1 MKDYY
6 RILGVPQNAD
16 ENEIKKAYRTLA
28 LRYHP
33 DRNPGD
39 RQAEERFKNIA
50 EAYGVLMDPEKRRVF
65 DLSSGSGPSA
75 RGQGGF
81 TYRPEDIYRDV
92 FHNPRD
98 SEFLHELRKEFER
111 QGFRFDEKYIRNLFF
126 SGTGFFFA
134 GVFFGGPFGFRRA
147 DDGDRV
153 TFSAGAR
160 KTVDSSPSD
169 RPKGFLETAASK
181 IGTLFSTRGLPGVAQ
196 PQTAEGDIRYTIHL
210 SPGDAARGKP
220 VLLSYP
226 STGGVQ
232 KLSVTVPPGVREGTK
247 LRVRGR
253 GNRRGDGTS
262 GDLFL
267 EVRIG
272 PLPKAS

>member
-6 RILGVPQNAD
+6 RILGVPRSAD
-16 ENEIKKAYRTLA
+16 ESEIKKAYRTLA

-50 EAYGVLMDPEKRRVF
+50 EAYGVLTDPEKRRLF
-65 DLSSGSGPSA
+65 DLSSESGASPG
-75 RGQGGF
+75 GQGGF
-81 TYRPEDIYRDV
+81 TYKPEDIFRDV
-92 FHNPRD
+92 FRNPRD

-111 QGFRFDEKYIRNLFF
+111 HGFRFDDRYIRNIFF

-134 GVFFGGPFGFRRA
+134 GVFFGGPFGFRKA

-153 TFSAGAR
+153 TFSAGSR
-160 KTVDSSPSD
+160 KTVDSSRD
-169 RPKGFLETAASK
+169 QPKGLLGTVVNRIGSLFAGRPPATARARAE
-181 IGTLFSTRGLPGVAQ
+181 G
-196 PQTAEGDIRYTIHL
+196 EGDIRYTIL
-210 SPGDAARGKP
+210 ISAEDAARGKP

-226 STGGVQ
+226 NNGGVQ
-232 KLSVTVPPGVREGTK
+232 RLSVTVPPGVRQGTK
-247 LRVRGR
+247 LRVRNR
-253 GNRRGDGTS
+253 GNLREDGTR

-267 EVRIG
+267 DVRIG
-272 PLPKAS
+272 PDRKSS

>member
-6 RILGVPQNAD
+6 RILGVSKDAD

-39 RQAEERFKNIA
+39 RQAEERFKNVA
-50 EAYGVLMDPEKRRVF
+50 EAYGVLSDPEKRRIF
-65 DLSSGSGPSA
+65 DLSSGDGPKPG
-75 RGQGGF
+75 GQGGF
-81 TYRPEDIYRDV
+81 AYRPEDIFRDV

-98 SEFLHELRKEFER
+98 SEFLRELRREFER
-111 QGFRFDEKYIRNLFF
+111 QGFRFDEKYIRNVFF

-134 GVFFGGPFGFRRA
+134 GVFFGGPFGFRGFGGDRA
-147 DDGDRV
+147 TLSARSREKAGAFPSDARPRGLLEKAAEKIGGLFSARPSATAPAPATDGD
-153 TFSAGAR
+153 
-160 KTVDSSPSD
+160 
-169 RPKGFLETAASK
+169 
-181 IGTLFSTRGLPGVAQ
+181 
-196 PQTAEGDIRYTIHL
+196 DIRYTLHL
-210 SPGDAARGKP
+210 SPEEAARGKP

-226 STGGVQ
+226 HNGEIQ
-232 KLSVTVPPGVREGTK
+232 RLSVTVPPGVRAGTK

-253 GNRRGDGTS
+253 GNRRNDGTS

-272 PLPKAS
+272 PARKTS